1 MKYLL
6 VTALILV
13 VFWLWRHN
21 RDAEK
26 NAAENS
32 RNDRPRRAAK
42 ETGVA
47 QMVACDICHVHLPR
61 SEALIGDKGIY
72 CSDAHRRQGGG

>member
-26 NAAENS
+26 NAAKNS
-32 RNDRPRRAAK
+32 RSDDPRRAAK
-42 ETGVA
+42 ESGVT

-61 SEALIGDKGIY
+61 SEALIGSKGIY